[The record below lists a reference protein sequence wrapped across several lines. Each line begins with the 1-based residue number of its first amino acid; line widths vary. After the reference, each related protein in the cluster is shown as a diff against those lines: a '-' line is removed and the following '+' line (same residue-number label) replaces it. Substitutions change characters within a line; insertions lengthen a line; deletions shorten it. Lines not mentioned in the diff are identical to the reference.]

1 MNSSIEVEMVWA
13 ARDELGE
20 GPLWHNGEQAV
31 YWVDI
36 EAGCIHRLETIG
48 GDHQAAA
55 IGEKVGALA
64 FRRGGGLVLATE
76 RGLAYF
82 DSTTGAL
89 SRIADP
95 EKDKRGTRFNDG
107 AVDRAGRFWAGTL
120 GDRYQNSLY
129 RLDPDGSVRRM
140 DTGFDISNGIGWS
153 PDNKLMYFV
162 DSTPGIIYVYDFD
175 LSGGEIANR
184 RVLINRSERQGVPD
198 GLTVDAAGFI
208 WIAVWG
214 GSCLERYDP
223 RGRLERV
230 ISMPVR
236 YPTSMTF
243 GGQNLDE
250 LYITSAQYEIPRS
263 QRAKHPLAGNLFR
276 IRGIG
281 KGIAEP
287 MFAG

>member
-1 MNSSIEVEMVWA
+1 MVEVEVVLA
-13 ARDELGE
+13 ARNELGE
-20 GPLWHNGEQAV
+20 GPRWHNGEQAI

-36 EAGCIHRLETIG
+36 EAGCIHRLQPLG
-48 GDHQAAA
+48 AAHQTAAA
-55 IGEKVGALA
+55 GEKVGALA
-64 FRRGGGLVLATE
+64 FRRGGGLLLAGE
-76 RGLAYF
+76 RGFAFF
-82 DSTTGAL
+82 DPSSSVL
-89 SRIADP
+89 NRIADP
-95 EKDKRGTRFNDG
+95 ERDKPGTRFNDG

-120 GDRYQNSLY
+120 GDDYQNSLY

-153 PDNKLMYFV
+153 PDNRVMYFV
-162 DSTPGIIYVYDFD
+162 DSTPGVLYAYDFD
-175 LSGGEIANR
+175 LTGGEIANR
-184 RVLINRSERQGVPD
+184 RVLVNRSQRPGVPD

-214 GSCLERYDP
+214 GGCLERYDP

-230 ISMPVR
+230 IPLPVR
-236 YPTSMTF
+236 YPTSVTF
-243 GGQNLDE
+243 GGADLDE
-250 LYITSAQYEIPRS
+250 LYITSARYEIPRA